1 VKVWEPDDVR
11 TFLMRCSRHRLGAL
25 SEIAVLTGLRRGE
38 LLRAA
43 LVGRGPGRQEDHRA
57 TQQGRWHTERHVFTM
72 EDGRALDPSYVT
84 RLHSNLR
91 KVGGEELTI
100 ELPRL
105 EALRRVADASR

>member
-1 VKVWEPDDVR
+1 
-11 TFLMRCSRHRLGAL
+11 
-25 SEIAVLTGLRRGE
+25 
-38 LLRAA
+38 
-43 LVGRGPGRQEDHRA
+43 
-57 TQQGRWHTERHVFTM
+57 VFTM